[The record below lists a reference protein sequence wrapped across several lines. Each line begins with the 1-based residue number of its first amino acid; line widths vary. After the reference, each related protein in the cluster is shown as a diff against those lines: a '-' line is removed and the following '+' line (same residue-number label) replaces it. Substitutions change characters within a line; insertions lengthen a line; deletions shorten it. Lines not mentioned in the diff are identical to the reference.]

1 MEPRRT
7 KVTHFAVIGHAG
19 SVTGVTFLTIDAS
32 TVAGKCAKPVFGP
45 LLMLHQKKYVARGAA
60 AELDGVCAAANGA
73 GGLAWLGRAPN
84 ARKPPC
90 DWMTQYR
97 GA

>member
-1 MEPRRT
+1 MMR
-7 KVTHFAVIGHAG
+7 A
-19 SVTGVTFLTIDAS
+19 
-32 TVAGKCAKPVFGP
+32 TVA
-45 LLMLHQKKYVARGAA
+45 LLLLRGAGA
-60 AELDGVCAAANGA
+60 VAPVGVCWTRNMVDNATARHD
-73 GGLAWLGRAPN
+73 LRYVVAWLGRAPN